1 MIGFC
6 IRGALSIANFVL
18 VPEVDVVVAFYG
30 VPSSRLADPA
40 QAKAPVQAHFGEL
53 NNFVGFFRCYGMPIS
68 LEFVDANYHLLL
80 SILLR
85 IFNFSLLVSL
95 RKIAFGTFYI
105 PSWIHKFATSNSSKN
120 ESSLAGSK
128 CGW

>member
-1 MIGFC
+1 
-6 IRGALSIANFVL
+6 L